1 MAEVMVVEVMIAE
14 LEVMDMVVVIVMVEL
29 KVLGLVMVI
38 VVVDVVS
45 GDSGDSDDDGSDGG
59 GGDSPFVGPAHPQKL
74 DLING
79 TKWVRIWE
87 SDISSPNFHKVE
99 AETRLKSGNL

>member
-1 MAEVMVVEVMIAE
+1 M
-14 LEVMDMVVVIVMVEL
+14 
-29 KVLGLVMVI
+29 LGLVMAI

-45 GDSGDSDDDGSDGG
+45 SDTGDDDGSDGG
-59 GGDSPFVGPAHPQKL
+59 GGGSPFVGSAYPQKL

-87 SDISSPNFHKVE
+87 RDISSPNFHKAEV
-99 AETRLKSGNL
+99 ETRLY